1 MKGKVYEK
9 THAVRVAGVV
19 MVYTLGRKSVRNINL
34 RIRPDASI
42 YVSAPHR
49 VPLAEIERFI
59 ISKGSFI
66 MDALERIQSS
76 HAERSLYDDGE
87 DAYYL
92 GEKLTVRLSM
102 SPETHIKREG
112 DYLFL
117 QIPDPE
123 NVSARIDVVKRWY
136 DGEAEQIFMNVV
148 REVYEEFRCTYP
160 VPFPHVTIRQMKS
173 RWGSCRPALGKIT
186 LNLLLV
192 TAPYDELRYVVVHE
206 FAHFIEP
213 NHSQDFWRI
222 VAGFEPE
229 YRLRRQQLRS
239 LPTKW

>member
-1 MKGKVYEK
+1 MKGKVHEE
-9 THAVRVAGVV
+9 THAVRVAGVA
-19 MVYTLGRKSVRNINL
+19 MVYTLERKSVRNINL

-102 SPETHIKREG
+102 GPETHIKREG

-123 NVSARIDVVKRWY
+123 NVSARVDVVKRWY
-136 DGEAEQIFMNVV
+136 AGEAEQIFMNVV
-148 REVYEEFRCTYP
+148 REVYEEFRCTYH

>member
-1 MKGKVYEK
+1 MRSKKCSEV
-9 THAVRVAGVV
+9 HALNVDGETLI
-19 MVYTLGRKSVRNINL
+19 YTLERKNVRNINL

-117 QIPDPE
+117 QIDP
-123 NVSARIDVVKRWY
+123 RK
-136 DGEAEQIFMNVV
+136 QH
-148 REVYEEFRCTYP
+148 P
-160 VPFPHVTIRQMKS
+160 Q
-173 RWGSCRPALGKIT
+173 
-186 LNLLLV
+186 
-192 TAPYDELRYVVVHE
+192 
-206 FAHFIEP
+206 
-213 NHSQDFWRI
+213 
-222 VAGFEPE
+222 
-229 YRLRRQQLRS
+229 YRTS
-239 LPTKW
+239 KY